1 MRKLIIAAAFVV
13 LAACAAKTDTTDAS
27 ATPPPAQSAA
37 ATPGDSTDLTNCA
50 ARGGVVDTVGR
61 MQRQVCRVP
70 YADAGKACSNKS
82 DCTARCILDRE
93 EGDSEPANGPV
104 TGKCQQYQTQFGC
117 FTEVDGGQ
125 AKATICV
132 D

>member
-1 MRKLIIAAAFVV
+1 VTVHKLILAAVFAALCACAPAVAPEPSTPRTIAAA
-13 LAACAAKTDTTDAS
+13 A
-27 ATPPPAQSAA
+27 
-37 ATPGDSTDLTNCA
+37 PGDSTDIANCA

-70 YADAGKACSNKS
+70 YADAGKTCSNKS

-93 EGDSEPANGPV
+93 EGDTEPGNSRV
-104 TGKCQQYQTQFGC
+104 TGKCQQYETQFGC
-117 FTEVDGGQ
+117 FSEVDGGRVTS
-125 AKATICV
+125 TICV